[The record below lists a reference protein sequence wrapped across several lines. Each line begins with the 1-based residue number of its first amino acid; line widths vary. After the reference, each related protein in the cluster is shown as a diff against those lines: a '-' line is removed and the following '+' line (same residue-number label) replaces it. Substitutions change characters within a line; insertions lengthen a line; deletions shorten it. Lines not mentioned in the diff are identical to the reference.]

1 MATKTI
7 FDLQEKSER
16 IMLIQLSWPVVLSL
30 LIQGL
35 YSFVDSLFLSRLGA
49 EVLSATSLAFVVQGL
64 ASSFFT
70 GIATGMNS
78 IISRSLGAR
87 DYDNAKSAV
96 KAGFLVQTVFVIA
109 FMLFGIFGTRF
120 YFVTTTDKTVVI
132 EYGVQYLKPILL
144 LIFPMALQITAE
156 RLLQSTGLTRYTLYS
171 QAAGTVANIV
181 LDPILIFGLGPVP
194 ALGVPGAAY
203 ATVIGQI
210 VAALLSLYFN
220 RKYNTMIFPGLGKT
234 RIESGTL
241 LEIIKIGVPT
251 SATGICSSFGNYFIN
266 RILLSFSASA
276 NAVFGIYA
284 KLQSIALMPTQGL
297 HAGLVTMY
305 SFFYGK
311 RDLGRINK
319 SIEEGEILAGIWN
332 VFCFV
337 TFFFFSNQLMAPFS
351 PTDEMLLLARYCFRI
366 IGLTYLTSGLMS
378 SLTAFFQASG
388 RSYYTLLVG
397 ICRTVIVRV
406 PVAYLLKRFNDI
418 NIIWWCWPISELPS
432 DLTCLILFIVCYRK
446 FKKDILSVKKCQS
459 NLFFCTSQIMK
470 CCF

>member
-1 MATKTI
+1 MTKTI

-16 IMLIQLSWPVVLSL
+16 SMLIQLSWPVVLSL

-49 EVLSATSLAFVVQGL
+49 EVLSAVSLAYVVQGL

-78 IISRSLGAR
+78 IISRSLGAG
-87 DYDNAKSAV
+87 DYDKAGSAV
-96 KAGFLVQTVFVIA
+96 KAGFLVQFVFVVL
-109 FMLFGIFGTRF
+109 FMCFGLFATHF
-120 YFVTTTDKTVVI
+120 YFISTTDKDAVI
-132 EYGVQYLKPILL
+132 EYGIQYLKPILL
-144 LIFPMALQITAE
+144 LIISMALQVTAE
-156 RLLQSTGLTRYTLYS
+156 RLLQATGLTRYPLYS
-171 QAAGTVANIV
+171 QAAGTVTNII
-181 LDPILIFGLGPVP
+181 LDPVMIFGFGPVP

-203 ATVIGQI
+203 ATIIGQLI
-210 VAALLSLYFN
+210 AAVLSLYFN
-220 RKYNTMIFPGLGKT
+220 RKYNTMIFSNLRKA
-234 RIESGTL
+234 EMKKETL
-241 LEIIKIGVPT
+241 WEVVKIGVPT

-319 SIEEGEILAGIWN
+319 SIKEGEILAGIWQF
-332 VFCFV
+332 FCFL
-337 TFFFFSNQLMAPFS
+337 TFFFFSKQLMTPFS
-351 PTDEMLLLARYCFRI
+351 PTEEMLDLSLYCFRI

-378 SLTAFFQASG
+378 SLTAFFQACG
-388 RSYYTLLVG
+388 RSYYTLIVG

-406 PVAYLLKRFNDI
+406 PVAYLLKSFNDI

-432 DLTCLILFIVCYRK
+432 DITCLILFIVCYRK
-446 FKKDILSVKKCQS
+446 VRKEIMTGKK
-459 NLFFCTSQIMK
+459 
-470 CCF
+470 